1 MTDLL
6 LDLVEHD
13 LVITNYDLTLVSGAD
28 QVRQAVK
35 MRLLTIFSE
44 WFLDTRVGI
53 HYFDVVCTKNPDP
66 SLIDSIMKATIIE
79 TPGIKELLSYTSEL
93 DKVHR
98 SLTITFE
105 ANTIYGSINLS
116 LGVP

>member
-1 MTDLL
+1 MIDLF
-6 LDLVEHD
+6 LDTIEHD
-13 LVITNYDLTLVSGAD
+13 LVIVNYDLVLVSGID
-28 QVRQAVK
+28 QIRQAVK

-53 HYFDVVCTKNPDP
+53 QYFDVVCTKNPNL

-79 TPGIKELLSYTSEL
+79 TPGIQSILTYVSEL
-93 DKVHR
+93 DKGLR
-98 SLTITFE
+98 KLKITFE
-105 ANTIYGSINLS
+105 ANTIYGNINLS

>member
-1 MTDLL
+1 MIDLF

-13 LVITNYDLTLVSGAD
+13 LVVANYDLVLVADAD
-28 QVRQAVK
+28 QVRQATK

-53 HYFDVVCTKNPDP
+53 RYFDVVCTKNPDL

-79 TPGIKELLSYTSEL
+79 TPGIRELLSYSSEI
-93 DKVHR
+93 DR
-98 SLTITFE
+98 ARRTLTISFE
-105 ANTIYGSINLS
+105 ANTTYGNINLS

>member
-1 MTDLL
+1 MKDLL

-13 LVITNYDLTLVSGAD
+13 LVITNYDLSLVSDAG
-28 QVRQAVK
+28 QTRQAVK

-53 HYFDVVCTKNPDP
+53 RYFDVVCTKNPDL
-66 SLIDSIMKATIIE
+66 SLIDSIMKATIVE
-79 TPGIKELLSYTSEL
+79 TPGILELLSYRSEL
-93 DKVHR
+93 DKTR
-98 SLTITFE
+98 RTLTVTFE